1 MSLPSPVQIKEAN
14 AHLAAVHRRVSELE
28 RRLQAAENT
37 VREQAESLIRK
48 DEQLRAATQEIAQA
62 KEREIGYLHE
72 KLCKSEE
79 TIQKFQSLVKE
90 RDALILQLRHRCHL
104 LDNICKSR
112 PLLDSMLSHMAE
124 AERLGPVAGGLGEAA
139 MSLSLTDGESN
150 CSPDR
155 ITNHKDFSLSED
167 DMDDQD
173 LDETMFGT
181 TV

>member
-1 MSLPSPVQIKEAN
+1 MSSPSPVQIKEAN
-14 AHLAAVHRRVSELE
+14 AHLAAVHRRVEELE
-28 RRLQAAENT
+28 QRLEAAERT

-48 DEQLRAATQEIAQA
+48 DEQLRAAAQEITEA
-62 KEREIGYLHE
+62 KDREIAFLHE

-79 TIQKFQSLVKE
+79 TIQKFQSTMKE
-90 RDALILQLRHRCHL
+90 KDSLIGQLRHRCQL

-112 PLLDSMLSHMAE
+112 PLLDSMLSQIAE
-124 AERLGPVAGGLGEAA
+124 AERLGPIIRMGELTT
-139 MSLSLTDGESN
+139 SLSLTDGESN

-155 ITNHKDFSLSED
+155 IANHRDFSLTED

-173 LDETMFGT
+173 LDENVFGT

>member
-14 AHLAAVHRRVSELE
+14 AHLAAVHRRVAELE
-28 RRLQAAENT
+28 RRLGSAEKT

-48 DEQLRAATQEIAQA
+48 DEQLRAATQEIAEA
-62 KEREIGYLHE
+62 KDGEIAYLHE

-79 TIQKFQSLVKE
+79 IIQKFQNMVKE
-90 RDALILQLRHRCHL
+90 KDSLIGQLRHRCQL

-112 PLLDSMLSHMAE
+112 PLLDSVLSQMAE
-124 AERLGPVAGGLGEAA
+124 AERLGPIFQGGEP
-139 MSLSLTDGESN
+139 SLSLTDGDSN
-150 CSPDR
+150 CSPER
-155 ITNHKDFSLSED
+155 VINHRDFSLTED

-173 LDETMFGT
+173 LEENIFGT

>member
-14 AHLAAVHRRVSELE
+14 AHLVAVHRRVAELE
-28 RRLQAAENT
+28 QRLEAAENT

-48 DEQLRAATQEIAQA
+48 DEQLRAATQSITEAKDREIA
-62 KEREIGYLHE
+62 YLHE

-79 TIQKFQSLVKE
+79 TIQKFQNMVKE
-90 RDALILQLRHRCHL
+90 KDSLIGQLRHRCQL

-124 AERLGPVAGGLGEAA
+124 AERLGPVVGTTESI
-139 MSLSLTDGESN
+139 SLSLTDGESN
-150 CSPDR
+150 CSPSR
-155 ITNHKDFSLSED
+155 IGNHKDFSLSED
-167 DMDDQD
+167 DMDDQE
-173 LDETMFGT
+173 LDDIVFGT